1 MPNPPA
7 NGSAVQTDKRA
18 KQKRRRKLRRMV
30 TLFVLF
36 AILLVGGA
44 AGAVYWKLN
53 QAIESVENPYAE
65 TNAPTNKTYEPEKP
79 LSVVLLGFDSREETG
94 SLNTDVMMVSV
105 INPATK
111 KVQLLSIPRDTRVKI
126 PGYSGYYKIN
136 SAFAYGES
144 ERRRDER
151 NGKVPTENGVTLTKK
166 TLEQMLGIPIQ
177 YYITVDFNGFKS
189 IIDELGGVEVNVDSR
204 LVYHDPTDGTTIDLQ
219 PGLQTLNGKNALDY
233 VRHRHDD
240 RGTKYYSSDFDRN
253 RRQQEV
259 IKAVLDKMTS
269 PEGFT
274 KLFTVIDVALK
285 NVNTDLS
292 PSQIKGLA
300 KDFKGFSSS
309 DLTVLDSGAY
319 WNSSI
324 MYTLLPEENLQAIRS
339 TLQTE
344 MGITSAVA
352 ELDDSST
359 GKYVNATASGTNSV
373 SSSRKT
379 TRTEVHKVE
388 KEQTK
393 PEKQADP
400 VVKPEGTEETPADTQ
415 PPLLPGNE
423 STTEPSATDG
433 TQEDKKGNSH
443 NSGTSKPDPGTGNP
457 PDAGIKPPAEQ
468 TTPPP
473 DIPILPQA

>member
-1 MPNPPA
+1 MPKPPA

-18 KQKRRRKLRRMV
+18 KQKRRKKFRRMV

-53 QAIESVENPYAE
+53 QAIESVENPYE
-65 TNAPTNKTYEPEKP
+65 EPNAPVNKTYEPEKP
-79 LSVVLLGFDSREETG
+79 MSIVLLGFDSREETG

-111 KVQLLSIPRDTRVKI
+111 NVQLLSLPRDTRVKI

-136 SAFAYGES
+136 STFAYGES

-177 YYITVDFNGFKS
+177 HYITVDFNGFKS
-189 IIDELGGVEVNVDSR
+189 IIDELGGVEVNVDR
-204 LVYHDPTDGTTIDLQ
+204 RMVYHDPTDGTTINLQ

-240 RGTKYYSSDFDRN
+240 RGINYYSSDFDRN

-274 KLFTVIDVALK
+274 KLFNVIDVALK
-285 NVNTDLS
+285 NVKTDLS

-300 KDFKGFSSS
+300 KDFKGFNSSN
-309 DLTVLDSGAY
+309 LTVLDSGAY

-324 MYTLLPEENLQAIRS
+324 LYTLLPEENLEAIRS

-344 MGITSAVA
+344 MGLTSAVA

-359 GKYVNATASGTNSV
+359 GKYVNATASGTKSV

-379 TRTEVHKVE
+379 TQTEAPK
-388 KEQTK
+388 KEQPKQEK
-393 PEKQADP
+393 PQKP
-400 VVKPEGTEETPADTQ
+400 VDKSEETEEPSADTQ
-415 PPLLPGNE
+415 PPLFPGSEN
-423 STTEPSATDG
+423 TTDPSANGGTQDG
-433 TQEDKKGNSH
+433 TKGNS
-443 NSGTSKPDPGTGNP
+443 NGSGTSKPDPGTGNP
-457 PDAGIKPPAEQ
+457 PDAGTKQPPAEQ
-468 TTPPP
+468 TPPP
-473 DIPILPQA
+473 DIPMLPQA